1 VNPGVNGRVSS
12 VKHKNLAVGD
22 MLSFLSL
29 QLRKPYESGLIPVRN
44 LTIGSSNIHE
54 MICVYRWCLEHAM
67 FIV

>member
-1 VNPGVNGRVSS
+1 
-12 VKHKNLAVGD
+12 

-29 QLRKPYESGLIPVRN
+29 QLRKPFESGLIPVRN